1 MAKRIKP
8 RMVEYARSLGAT
20 TKRGPDWYL
29 VAEHLAEIAN
39 PELLKN
45 EPAEGT
51 PRPGRRQNQDDF
63 FAMEVHRV
71 MSVYDCGVRAACE
84 KIARGKR
91 EVPLPA
97 RGGVRRYTVGSPWKG
112 QKVRALET
120 RYWRWL
126 KREKKRQQEFRV
138 TIRVPISRSPKPRLS
153 DAARD
158 ALQRL
163 QALEQLCNCPP
174 RNKLT
179 VKFP

>member
-97 RGGVRRYTVGSPWKG
+97 RGGSGATQWAARGKVRRS
-112 QKVRALET
+112 EH
-120 RYWRWL
+120 L
-126 KREKKRQQEFRV
+126 KHD
-138 TIRVPISRSPKPRLS
+138 IGGG
-153 DAARD
+153 
-158 ALQRL
+158 
-163 QALEQLCNCPP
+163 
-174 RNKLT
+174 
-179 VKFP
+179 